1 MAQPDPSASR
11 AVIVGVRDYAH
22 LDPLPAVANN
32 VARLAELLC
41 DPGLWGLAEEHCRVL
56 LDPVSERDVLD
67 AVHKAASEATEAFL
81 LYFAGHGLPDQPDAL
96 QLALP
101 DTSREHLYR
110 ALSYDRVRSVILTA
124 CKATHKVVIL
134 DTCFSG
140 RALKGFMGPSGVAD
154 FAEVDGTFLMTSS
167 AENRTSMAPVG
178 ARYTL
183 FTGELVRVLEQGD
196 PGAGDLL
203 DMDSIYRA
211 VDRAL
216 RATGGPVPQQRARNA
231 GARITFVRNRAHAGP
246 LVRSVSASLP
256 VGLPDGY
263 EGLLHET
270 VPGLVEQLNVL
281 AGRSLDGVDVDAVLS
296 AVVARWPEQQT
307 AALLIELDHVGMGRE
322 TTVACH
328 AVAGRLAQE
337 TAACLHVLDQ
347 LGAAQVIDA
356 VFGALLHKGPATVA
370 QVAGRLREQGPWMT
384 QRLVRVA
391 LLESGPE
398 GSADLVTTLHRHG
411 LGDEALTI
419 LRELISLRPLP
430 TYVGVADA
438 LLADGADHAAYE
450 LYAALPGALAA
461 SRPAEETAWLLR
473 SMAENGARKPAMTLL
488 GALLGVSGDT
498 GPVDWALALRV
509 ASLDWADESARDLL
523 GKASAD
529 DVLRVMEKIRRTRPA
544 GLLAVVR
551 WAIGDGRS
559 AADILAFSTALRSYG
574 LPLDALRVLT
584 EAADADLEN
593 AAFLIH
599 ALHLG
604 RGDEASR
611 LVERALERS
620 VVDRIALV
628 AALRRHGARGEA
640 ARILDDLL
648 SNPAEELLAQLP
660 LITRE
665 VDVDTL
671 YAHVASSAQAEH
683 LVPLLVEY
691 WGSGRQADAER
702 LLGLLAGHE
711 QSRLE
716 ETLLGLMNVRLRQR
730 PLAERPDRSVAEPRS
745 WFIATVP
752 RLDVSVLVR
761 VTTCLLQP
769 DLPVFRAAVLQSHLA
784 GAVAEGLVLVP
795 VSALLALIAALRD
808 RRPGPDRPKEQDPLL
823 WVLATALAKRE
834 DAAKVL
840 SQLFEDARHAPHITD
855 ELCALMRN
863 ADASRIVEVHRVLV
877 RSGRSAD
884 PSVLSGLRHRP
895 DLPAVLGAL
904 RASGMSRGDAMRI
917 RRAAAKPE
925 AWSGGVAVDGVL
937 EQAAGLYRASV
948 LTDAARTLDPHE
960 LGELLVA
967 LVARQRDY
975 DAEWAVSAAVR
986 RRQLDGWLPDV
997 LAVLCGARMDDLAA
1011 RVVHKVVRRSH
1022 VSDVAALVDVLREEG
1037 MPDQALLLEE
1047 ANSRNR
1053 NTRWL
1058 YR

>member
-32 VARLAELLC
+32 VARLAELLR

-67 AVHKAASEATEAFL
+67 AVHKAASEAKEAFL

-196 PGAGDLL
+196 PRAGDLL
-203 DMDSIYRA
+203 DMDTIYRA

-246 LVRSVSASLP
+246 LGRPVSASP
-256 VGLPDGY
+256 AMGLPDGY

-270 VPGLVEQLNVL
+270 VPGLVEQLDVL
-281 AGRSLDGVDVDAVLS
+281 ARRPPAGTDVDTVLC

-337 TAACLHVLDQ
+337 AAACLHVLDQ
-347 LGAAQVIDA
+347 LGAAQVIDT
-356 VFGALLHKGPATVA
+356 VFGALLHRGPVTVA

-384 QRLVRVA
+384 RRLVRVA

-398 GSADLVTTLHRHG
+398 RSADLVTTLHRHG

-419 LRELISLRPLP
+419 LREVIALRPLSM
-430 TYVGVADA
+430 YVGVADA
-438 LLADGADHAAYE
+438 LLADGAHHAAYE

-473 SMAENGARKPAMTLL
+473 SMAENGARKPAMALL
-488 GALLGVSGDT
+488 GALLGVSGDA
-498 GPVDWALALRV
+498 GPVDWALALRI

-523 GKASAD
+523 GTASAD
-529 DVLRVMEKIRRTRPA
+529 HVLRIMEKIRRTRPT
-544 GLLAVVR
+544 GLLTVVR

-559 AADILAFSTALRSYG
+559 AADILAFSTALRRYG
-574 LPLDALRVLT
+574 LPLDALSVLT

-599 ALHLG
+599 ALHLR
-604 RGDEASR
+604 RGDEAAR
-611 LVERALERS
+611 LVERALERP

-628 AALRRHGARGEA
+628 AALRGHGARGEA

-648 SNPAEELLAQLP
+648 SNPAEDLLARLP
-660 LITRE
+660 LIAGE

-671 YAHVASSAQAEH
+671 YAHIASSARSEH

-702 LLGLLAGHE
+702 LLALLAGHE

-716 ETLLGLMNVRLRQR
+716 ETLLELMRVGRRR
-730 PLAERPDRSVAEPRS
+730 PPAGRPEHAVTEPRS

-752 RLDVSVLVR
+752 RLDLPVLVR
-761 VTTCLLQP
+761 VTTCVLQP
-769 DLPVFRAAVLQSHLA
+769 DLPVFRAAVLRSHLA

-795 VSALLALIAALRD
+795 VSALLVLIVALRD
-808 RRPGPDRPKEQDPLL
+808 SRPGPPGPKEQDPLL
-823 WVLATALAKRE
+823 WVLGTALAKHE
-834 DAAKVL
+834 DAAQLL
-840 SQLFEDARHAPHITD
+840 SQLFEDARHAPHIAD
-855 ELCALMRN
+855 ELCALMRSV
-863 ADASRIVEVHRVLV
+863 DSSRIVEVHRVLV

-895 DLPAVLGAL
+895 DLLAVLEAL
-904 RASGMSRGDAMRI
+904 RASGLSRGDAMRI
-917 RRAAAKPE
+917 RRAAAKPD

-937 EQAAGLYRASV
+937 EQAAGLFRASA
-948 LTDAARTLDPHE
+948 LTDAARTLEPHE
-960 LGELLVA
+960 LGELLIA
-967 LVARQRDY
+967 LVARQRAY
-975 DAEWAVSAAVR
+975 DAEWVVSAAVR
-986 RRQLDGWLPDV
+986 RRPLNGWLPDV
-997 LAVLCGARMDDLAA
+997 LAVLCGARMDDMAA
-1011 RVVHKVVRRSH
+1011 RVVQKAVRRSH
-1022 VSDVAALVDVLREEG
+1022 VSDVAALADALRKEG

-1058 YR
+1058 HR